1 MSLVFDKG
9 KFRYY
14 KELDQNKSKINNS
27 HVNLSKNN
35 PKKNNL
41 NNNQLFNDYETSS
54 PFRNI
59 NNNKKNTFLTTYQNY
74 SNITNSHRD
83 QNHNNKKGINS
94 KKLKYNKSFEGNL
107 MNNDL
112 IFSNNFDLAN
122 DDIYNND
129 KIQGNKKFNNSVI
142 LNNKPNRT
150 KNKNKSNNKSVT
162 RTINAHT
169 NMNNKKNKLDE
180 NFIIKKLDEKF
191 KSLENNIIDK
201 KYEND
206 IDHDEMIIST
216 NKKHTNKNKNFNG
229 NTHMKT
235 TNKIKNKSFN
245 LSDMIDGININSMS
259 NKNDYKNK
267 EDIIDKIFFDFFNNN
282 KTKIDLD
289 ENYLLNSSFE
299 NNRSDFNIMYT
310 DNYGDT
316 VPNDMISL
324 EIKLLI
330 EKMLELQKSYHNELK
345 LIINQYNNNQALFSI
360 LIEKI
365 KYLQKKIFL
374 IKKIQES
381 KSIKGNIFN
390 FIGVYNH
397 NNQHEINK
405 INKKEFLLWN
415 KIMQNNDDIEYNKEK
430 IKELFTKI
438 IFDKYNKISGKIN
451 NIENKIIINLMKKY
465 KYNLNNKKNDG
476 IIKYN
481 GSIGDIYNDKNK
493 NTSPTH
499 YYKNMIK
506 QNNKYINNS
515 NTTINKK
522 KKHKKTASCCVAK
535 PSRYIYFKNIKQ
547 K

>member
-1 MSLVFDKG
+1 
-9 KFRYY
+9 
-14 KELDQNKSKINNS
+14 
-27 HVNLSKNN
+27 
-35 PKKNNL
+35 
-41 NNNQLFNDYETSS
+41 
-54 PFRNI
+54 
-59 NNNKKNTFLTTYQNY
+59 
-74 SNITNSHRD
+74 
-83 QNHNNKKGINS
+83 
-94 KKLKYNKSFEGNL
+94 
-107 MNNDL
+107 
-112 IFSNNFDLAN
+112 
-122 DDIYNND
+122 
-129 KIQGNKKFNNSVI
+129 
-142 LNNKPNRT
+142 
-150 KNKNKSNNKSVT
+150 
-162 RTINAHT
+162 
-169 NMNNKKNKLDE
+169 
-180 NFIIKKLDEKF
+180 
-191 KSLENNIIDK
+191 
-201 KYEND
+201 
-206 IDHDEMIIST
+206 
-216 NKKHTNKNKNFNG
+216 
-229 NTHMKT
+229 
-235 TNKIKNKSFN
+235 
-245 LSDMIDGININSMS
+245 MIDGININSMS

-345 LIINQYNNNQALFSI
+345 LIINQYNNNQALFNI